1 MLDEADLRETHEAER
16 RNTATALRHMEAY
29 CRGETTTGEPHGR
42 TITDQDMRELS
53 KAQYARDN
61 MDTRQTGA
69 INVLRGEQSR
79 RMSRRLQKQEEE
91 ILQLEAR
98 QQRELD
104 SIQQDHDNALRVW
117 VQEVSK
123 MKAKLQEWWFIET
136 EIWRKRLEKE
146 TGAYF
151 EGTLPPVSWY
161 GESDGDVV
169 ERRKVLNGTL
179 FEEEQG
185 ESSAGGSPLL
195 PAIKRE
201 SGISSAF
208 AVRSSMVGRA

>member
-29 CRGETTTGEPHGR
+29 CRGETTTGEQHGR
-42 TITDQDMRELS
+42 TVTDQDMRQLS
-53 KAQYARDN
+53 KARYARDN

-79 RMSRRLQKQEEE
+79 RMSRRLLKQEEE
-91 ILQLEAR
+91 LLQLEAR

-123 MKAKLQEWWFIET
+123 MKAKLQEWWSIET

-151 EGTLPPVSWY
+151 GGTLPPVSWY

-169 ERRKVLNGTL
+169 ERRVPNGTL
-179 FEEEQG
+179 FEEEHVEG
-185 ESSAGGSPLL
+185 SAGSSPLL